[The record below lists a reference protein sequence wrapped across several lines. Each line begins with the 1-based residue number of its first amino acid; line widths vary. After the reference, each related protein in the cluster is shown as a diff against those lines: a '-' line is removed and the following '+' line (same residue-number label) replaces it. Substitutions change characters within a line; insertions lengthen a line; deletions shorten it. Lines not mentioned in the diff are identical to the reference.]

1 MTVHAK
7 NVDHSNKIK
16 RFQLESPYRISIP
29 MLILTLFLICFG
41 LIMLFSASMAAAYND
56 ANGNPLYYVLK
67 QGAFTLLGIVAAC
80 VIVFIPVKW
89 YDHIGF
95 VIFAYI
101 LTLGLV
107 IYTKFKGII
116 VVGSRRWSMIG
127 SQS

>member
-56 ANGNPLYYVLK
+56 ANGNP
-67 QGAFTLLGIVAAC
+67 Q
-80 VIVFIPVKW
+80 
-89 YDHIGF
+89 IGRAH
-95 VIFAYI
+95 V
-101 LTLGLV
+101 
-107 IYTKFKGII
+107 
-116 VVGSRRWSMIG
+116 
-127 SQS
+127 